1 MKAKV
6 YNLKNESVGEIELS
20 DEVFGVE
27 VNEGLLY
34 DVLKAQLA
42 SKRQGTSSVK
52 NRARVVG
59 STKKIYRQKG
69 TGGARHGARS
79 APIFVGGGV
88 AHGPKSRSY
97 AYRPPRKMRLGALKS
112 ALSLRAKEGRVM
124 VVENLEL
131 EAIKTKA
138 LAGILGNMEVR
149 SAVIVDAKENDKLR
163 MSARNLSTHLV
174 LPPEG
179 VNLYDLLRHEHLV
192 LTKDAVQA
200 LEARCQPVANK
211 NGAKA

>member
-1 MKAKV
+1 M
-6 YNLKNESVGEIELS
+6 
-20 DEVFGVE
+20 
-27 VNEGLLY
+27 
-34 DVLKAQLA
+34 
-42 SKRQGTSSVK
+42 K

-131 EAIKTKA
+131 EEIKTKA

-163 MSARNLSTHLV
+163 MSARNLSKHLV

-179 VNLYDLLRHEHLV
+179 VNLYDLLRHEHIV

-200 LEARCQPVANK
+200 LEARCQPVANSK